1 MWSVCRRRQLL
12 MSTIEGEARRERGR
26 LMGLEVD
33 VWPSFIHLSDL
44 LIITVTV
51 STVSLLMSIGGL
63 RKSMLSRH
71 EFQHARHDDEH
82 SLFHHPETFIG
93 RVQIDVCFTC
103 NFRRILPLCLS
114 ERTWPSGVRQPLAE
128 LPVNTSNATCPA
140 GRRWIDIG
148 L

>member
-82 SLFHHPETFIG
+82 SLFHHQETFIG

-114 ERTWPSGVRQPLAE
+114 ERTWPSGVRQPE
-128 LPVNTSNATCPA
+128 LPVNTLNATCPA